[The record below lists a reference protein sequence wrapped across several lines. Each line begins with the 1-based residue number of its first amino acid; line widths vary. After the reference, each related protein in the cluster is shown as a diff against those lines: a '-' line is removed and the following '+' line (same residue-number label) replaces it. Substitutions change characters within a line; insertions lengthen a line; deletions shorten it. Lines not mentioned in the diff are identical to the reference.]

1 MIDGEF
7 SHLIALLMLANTLY
21 LLAFLALT
29 VGVIWLTLRARRL
42 QGAALKWAA
51 IGAGG
56 LFSLILLLVSG
67 LGTKGMFNLYS
78 PRGRPVRAMS
88 IERTP
93 ERVARG
99 QHIANAW
106 CANCH
111 SLNGEVP
118 LSGGKNLSDEAH
130 MPLGDLYTI
139 NLTPAGPLKDWTD
152 GEIFRAVREGADK
165 NGKRLPVMSAQRV
178 RNLSDEDLSS
188 VVAYIRSQPAVQH
201 ETPPPNPSF
210 LLAMMVGAGLVPSM
224 TGLPPENIQAP
235 TPGPTAEYGKYI
247 VGWIGCDEC
256 HGASLTGG
264 GGGVVPKAPT
274 LRTVKG
280 WTREGFITAL
290 RTGKTPFGKQIN
302 GRMMPYK
309 QIGRLSDDELSA
321 IYAYLNTL
329 N

>member
-1 MIDGEF
+1 
-7 SHLIALLMLANTLY
+7 MLANTLF
-21 LLAFLALT
+21 LLVCLALT
-29 VGVIWLTLRARRL
+29 VALIWVTMRARRL

-51 IGAGG
+51 VGAGG
-56 LFSLILLLVSG
+56 LFSLILLLVSS
-67 LGTKGMFNLYS
+67 LGTKGMVQLYS
-78 PRGRPVRAMS
+78 PRGRPVREMKIDA
-88 IERTP
+88 TP

-106 CANCH
+106 CVGCH
-111 SLNGEVP
+111 SMTGDLP

-130 MPLGDLYTI
+130 MPLGDIYTI

-152 GEIFRAVREGADK
+152 GEIFRAVREGADR

-178 RNLSDEDLSS
+178 RNLSDDDLSA
-188 VVAYIRSQPAVQH
+188 VIAYIRSQPAVQH

-210 LLAMMVGAGLVPSM
+210 LLAVMMGAGLVPSM
-224 TGLPPENIQAP
+224 PGLPPENIHAP
-235 TPGPTAEYGKYI
+235 AFGPTADYGKYV

-256 HGASLTGG
+256 HGAALNGG
-264 GGGVVPKAPT
+264 GGGVLPKGPT

-280 WTREGFITAL
+280 WTREGFIAAL
-290 RTGKTPFGKQIN
+290 RTGKTPFGKQLN
-302 GRMMPYK
+302 GDMMPYK

-321 IYAYLNTL
+321 IYAYLNSL